1 MSEGLVVYDG
11 SPQQLTDAHLKQ
23 IYGGEN
29 WME

>member
-1 MSEGLVVYDG
+1 MSGGQVVYDG
-11 SPQQLTDAHLKQ
+11 PPQALTEVHLKQ